1 MRRTVKR
8 ELTLGLCLLIAFVI
22 WTIAVKT
29 VDVAA
34 IGPQGSE
41 IGFATINGFFHDL
54 TGVHM
59 RLYTLTDWLGLVP
72 VGVVLG
78 FAMLGLL
85 QWIRRRSI
93 GKVDHDI
100 LLLGGFYVV
109 VMALFVIFEVFPVNF
124 RPVLIQGVLE
134 ASYPSSTTL
143 LVMCVMSTAGLQLRK
158 RISDP
163 LVYGCVMVTIHAF
176 AIFVVICRLLSG
188 VHWLTDIIGGG
199 LLSAGLVMAYA
210 GLIDLDNA

>member
-8 ELTLGLCLLIAFVI
+8 ELTLGICLLIAFVI
-22 WTIAVKT
+22 WTMAVKT
-29 VDVAA
+29 VDVVA

-59 RLYTLTDWLGLVP
+59 RLYTLTDWLGVVP
-72 VGVVLG
+72 IGGVLG

-109 VMALFVIFEVFPVNF
+109 VMVLFVIFEVFPVNF

-163 LVYGCVMVTIHAF
+163 LVYRCVIVTIHAF
-176 AIFVVICRLLSG
+176 TIFVVICRLLSG

-210 GLIDLDNA
+210 GLVDLDNT